1 MTNQTAATMP
11 EIDTDSAG
19 QGFAPAERVRALNDE
34 LRTTGAGGRTSV
46 TPGLLAK
53 GPDFVD
59 KAMTAVRAFDA
70 FSDDND
76 PWQEHDCATLDVDGE
91 SVLFKI
97 DYYDENMQF
106 GSPDPADPKLTR
118 RVLTVM
124 LAEEY

>member
-1 MTNQTAATMP
+1 MDNVDTGAA
-11 EIDTDSAG
+11 

-34 LRTTGAGGRTSV
+34 LRQTGAGGRTYL
-46 TPGLLAK
+46 TPGVLAK

-59 KAMTAVRAFDA
+59 KAMAAVRAFSD
-70 FSDDND
+70 FTDDND

-91 SVLFKI
+91 QVMFKI
-97 DYYDENMQF
+97 DYYDENLEY